1 MMTLPK
7 EPVNGESVS
16 ISWGRDVVRCL
27 RALVLQAG
35 PGLSVEYGPGGQR
48 VGLRRTLPA
57 SVAALP
63 GKPWDVVFHKVIT
76 TPASEGVDEVADH
89 TATFSNCCF
98 RRDTW
103 TLLPRVGGVK
113 TDELTY
119 EMPTGTSPLYLGW
132 MYNQRSGEAE
142 IISGAGFDDV
152 SEQTEYEFYADRQL
166 VRTPLYKVVF
176 TTSWSWTAS
185 YREAIQLGMQN

>member
-7 EPVNGESVS
+7 EPVNGESVGV
-16 ISWGRDVVRCL
+16 SWGRDVVRCL
-27 RALVLQAG
+27 RALELRAG
-35 PGLSVEYGPGGQR
+35 PGIDVEYGLDGQR
-48 VGLRRTLPA
+48 VALRRTLPA
-57 SVAALP
+57 TVAALP
-63 GKPWDVVFHKVIT
+63 GKPWDVAFT
-76 TPASEGVDEVADH
+76 TDGSDWI
-89 TATFSNCCF
+89 ATFSNCCF